1 MASITLESM
10 KDVVVQKTDDTRA
23 TFLIE
28 GLYPG
33 FGVTLGNALR
43 RVLYSSIPGAAIT
56 SVKIQGAAHEF
67 STISGMLEDVLELSL
82 NLKGIAVRL
91 HGSEPQVATINI
103 KGEREI
109 TAKDI
114 ETPSQVEIVTKNV
127 HIATLTGK
135 SSHLEMEL
143 TIEPG
148 MGYETVED
156 RGTQKADIGTLPLD
170 AVFSPVRKVNFTVQ
184 DMRVGDRTDFNR
196 LAIDVETNGTI
207 GPEDAFKA
215 AVQVLLEHF
224 SMIGG
229 SLGEEKKEESE
240 KEGEDAAG
248 AKEKSAKPSEET
260 TKMAIT
266 ELRISARTL
275 HVLEDHSIKTVGG
288 LLRKSVQ
295 DLSELEGMGD
305 KAIQEVQ
312 KALKRIKASLKDK
325 EE

>member
-1 MASITLESM
+1 MASIIIESM

-67 STISGMLEDVLELSL
+67 STIPGMLEDVLELSL

-91 HGSEPQVATINI
+91 HGSEPQVATINV
-103 KGEREI
+103 KGERAI

-114 ETPSQVEIVTKNV
+114 EAPSQVEIVTKNV

-170 AVFSPVRKVNFTVQ
+170 AVFSPMRKVNFTVQ
-184 DMRVGDRTDFNR
+184 DMRVGDRTDYNR
-196 LAIDVETNGTI
+196 LAVDIETNGTI

-224 SMIGG
+224 SMIAG
-229 SLGEEKKEESE
+229 SLGEDKKEESE
-240 KEGEDAAG
+240 KESSKEAG
-248 AKEKSAKPSEET
+248 AKVKEAKPSEEI
-260 TKMAIT
+260 TKMLIT

-288 LLRKSVQ
+288 LLRKSAK
-295 DLSELEGMGD
+295 DLGELEGMGD
-305 KAIQEVQ
+305 KAILEVE
-312 KALKRIKASLKDK
+312 KALKRIKVSLKDK

>member
-1 MASITLESM
+1 MKPQFSIHT
-10 KDVVVQKTDDTRA
+10 TDTDKNSAR
-23 TFLIE
+23 FVCEPL
-28 GLYPG
+28 PQG
-33 FGVTLGNALR
+33 FGHTLGTSLR

>member
-91 HGSEPQVATINI
+91 HGSEPQVATINV
-103 KGEREI
+103 KGEHEV

-127 HIATLTGK
+127 HIATLTSK

-148 MGYETVED
+148 MGYETVEA
-156 RGTQKADIGTLPLD
+156 RGTHKADIGTLPLD
-170 AVFSPVRKVNFTVQ
+170 AVFSPVRKVNFSVQ
-184 DMRVGDRTDFNR
+184 DMRVGDRTDYNR
-196 LAIDVETNGTI
+196 LSVEVETNGTI
-207 GPEDAFKA
+207 SPEESFKA

-224 SMIGG
+224 STIAG
-229 SLGEEKKEESE
+229 SLGEDTKEEDVEKGTGEAKAKKKE
-240 KEGEDAAG
+240 
-248 AKEKSAKPSEET
+248 AKPSEEI
-260 TKMAIT
+260 TKMPVAQ
-266 ELRISARTL
+266 LRVSARTL
-275 HVLEDHSIKTVGG
+275 HVLEENSIKTVGG
-288 LLRKSVQ
+288 LLRKSAK

-305 KAIQEVQ
+305 KAIEEVE
-312 KALKRIKASLKDK
+312 KALKRIKFSLKDK